1 MAYQTPIT
9 IKEAIDKIKA
19 NKYVLPS
26 IQREFVWDTSQIETL
41 FDSLMR
47 DYPIST
53 FLFWEV
59 DKSNTDKFKFY
70 KFLRRYH
77 EKDERHNEK
86 IELEGDNDVI
96 ALLDGQQRMTSM
108 YLALCGS
115 YAEKLPNF
123 RRSSKHAYPEKHLY
137 LNLLAKSEDVEREYD
152 FQFLAKSDVKNSNK
166 AFWFKCSEI
175 ITTDFDDLYDYL
187 MEQDL
192 TDTSIYSK
200 DQTKFAQRTLRRF
213 HKAIHEAGTIS
224 YYLEKSTELDK
235 VLQIFIRINSGGTKL
250 SYSDLLL
257 SIATAQWTKRD
268 AREVVHEFVDD
279 INKIGHGFKFHKD
292 QILKACLVLS
302 DFSDV
307 KFKVDNFNK
316 SNMETIENNWDGIST
331 AIRTAVELF
340 AKLGY
345 NQDTLSATNTMIP
358 IAYYVYVNKI
368 EENDLLHSSSYQ
380 DARASISEW
389 LARVLIKGTFGGQP
403 DSIYPGMRQVICANK
418 GKFPLSEII
427 EHYRG
432 QRKSIVFSEDDIDS
446 LLELQYGKAKTF
458 AVLSLLYAGR
468 MPNYVYHQ
476 DHIHPKSK
484 FTKPLLKKAG
494 VDAENIEEY
503 QKQVNTLPN
512 LQLLEGTEN
521 VEKRA
526 TPFKIW
532 VEKTY
537 PNKVDQNA
545 FLLANE
551 ITVGQSLE
559 FTEFLAFTADRKE
572 KLRLKLKT
580 ILNVKTVE
588 ASEEV
593 AEA

>member
-1 MAYQTPIT
+1 MAYQIPIT
-9 IKEAIDKIKA
+9 IKTAIEKIKA

-26 IQREFVWDTSQIETL
+26 IQREFVWDTEQIETL

-59 DKSNTDKFKFY
+59 DKSNIKKFKFY

-86 IELEGDNDVI
+86 IELSDNNDVI

-115 YAEKLPNF
+115 FAEKLPNY
-123 RRSSKHAYPEKHLY
+123 RRSSAHAYPKKHMY
-137 LNLLAKSEDVEREYD
+137 LNLLSRSGDVEREYD
-152 FQFLAKSDVKNSNK
+152 FQFLTDEELQNSDNV
-166 AFWFKCSEI
+166 FWFKCSEI
-175 ITTDFDDLYDYL
+175 LNADFDDIFEYL
-187 MEQDL
+187 MENGL

-200 DQTKFAQRTLRRF
+200 EQTKFAQQTLRRF
-213 HKAIHEAGTIS
+213 HKVVHETGTIS

-257 SIATAQWTKRD
+257 SIATAQWKKRD
-268 AREVVHEFVDD
+268 AREVVHDFVDE

-302 DFSDV
+302 DFRDV

-316 SNMETIENNWDGIST
+316 SNMEHIEDNWDGISS
-331 AIRTAVELF
+331 AIRTTVELF

-358 IAYYVYVNKI
+358 IAYYIYKNGI
-368 EENDLLHSSSYQ
+368 GENEMVHSNAYDS
-380 DARASISEW
+380 DRIAISEW

-403 DSIYPGMRQVICANK
+403 DSIYPGMRQVINSNL
-418 GKFPLSEII
+418 GKFPLLEII

-432 QRKSIVFSEDDIDS
+432 QRKSIIFSDDDIEG

-458 AVLSLLYAGR
+458 AVLSQLYAGR
-468 MPNYVYHQ
+468 VKNYQYHQ

-484 FTKPLLKKAG
+484 FKKTELRKAG
-494 VDAENIEEY
+494 IPTESIELY
-503 QKQVNTLPN
+503 QELVNSIAN

-521 VEKRA
+521 IEKRA
-526 TPFKIW
+526 MHFEDW
-532 VEKTY
+532 VNKSY
-537 PNKVDQNA
+537 PNPADRDA

-551 ITVGQSLE
+551 IPVGQSLSFEDFLE
-559 FTEFLAFTADRKE
+559 FMSSRKN
-572 KLRLKLKT
+572 KLRAKLYS
-580 ILNVKTVE
+580 IFNVKATFGKDQ
-588 ASEEV
+588 A
-593 AEA
+593 AI